1 MTGYIN
7 DGQNY
12 FTAMS
17 AASFADLG
25 YQLSSNYLAYTETG
39 YSLV

>member
-1 MTGYIN
+1 
-7 DGQNY
+7 
-12 FTAMS
+12 MS
-17 AASFADLG
+17 AASFVDVG